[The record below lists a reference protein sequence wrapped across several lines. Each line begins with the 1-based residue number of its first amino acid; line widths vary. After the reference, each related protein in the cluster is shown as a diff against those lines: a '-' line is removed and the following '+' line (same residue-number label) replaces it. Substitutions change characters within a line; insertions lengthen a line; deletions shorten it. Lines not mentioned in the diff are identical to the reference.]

1 MVLSSCEKP
10 TCITTIISSK
20 NNGDCFCIYCLH
32 SFRTESKLKSQ
43 LGCVC
48 FMQVFANIC
57 RYIQI
62 PNRHQKNHIDL
73 INSHRSDKIVHKK
86 NKQWYGVWLFITHS
100 LFICQQEKP
109 NWFLQRWGLYKE
121 VLCKSKRARKYL
133 TDVINCER
141 IEILLLTKK
150 EKKSFKK

>member
-10 TCITTIISSK
+10 TCIATIISSK
-20 NNGDCFCIYCLH
+20 NNGGCFCIYCLH
-32 SFRTESKLKSQ
+32 SFRTESELKSQ

-57 RYIQI
+57 RYIQV
-62 PNRHQKNHIDL
+62 PNCHQKNHIDV
-73 INSHRSDKIVHKK
+73 INSHRSNKIVHKK

-109 NWFLQRWGLYKE
+109 IWFLQRWGLYKE

-133 TDVINCER
+133 TDLINCER
-141 IEILLLTKK
+141 IEILLLKKK